1 MIKVFK
7 GFDRRLGRELRTQ
20 RNPIV
25 KGLACVVASAL
36 LTSSTIL
43 LVKYATQAV
52 SDVATGKDTAAGMR
66 LLALSSLAVVV
77 IYGFKYFFT
86 RGQAYYLAK
95 ATTALSNNLRLRVF
109 AKLQRLPIAYF
120 NERRTGGIQSILSND
135 INVYQTAVSVVRDA
149 IEGPVKALSAF
160 ITVLA
165 IQWQLSLVSLLMIP
179 VMGLIIQRNGRKMKV
194 TQAAVQRDLAELQA
208 FTQEAIQGAK
218 VVKAFNAEDRVVAS
232 YEDRVKALYDST
244 MASAKTFAKLRPLVE
259 LMGAVALALVF
270 YICGFLAREGQLAVS
285 DIAALV
291 MALDVINQGVKSVG
305 YVNSTYNQ
313 VQAAADRIYGEVL
326 DAPEE
331 HEAVGAKRTLDDF
344 TGHVEFRDVSF
355 TYPDGTQAVDRVSF
369 VIEPGKSL
377 ALVGPS
383 GSGKSTIADLLQK
396 FYSPTSGTILFDGVD
411 LRDLDARWV
420 RTQIGIVPQQT
431 FLFAGSIAE
440 NIRLGSPQATDEQVM
455 AAATAAHANDF
466 IAKLPN
472 RYETTTGERGVG
484 LSGGE
489 MQRVSI
495 ARALIRQPRL
505 LLLDEATSNLD
516 SVSEQA
522 VQAALEAAM
531 RTRTTLLIAH
541 RLTTAARADKI
552 IVLAG
557 GQVIEE
563 GSHRSL
569 METNGTYAGMYR
581 AFGAGVLG

>member
-7 GFDRRLGRELRTQ
+7 GFDRRLASELRTQ

-25 KGLACVVASAL
+25 KGLACVIASAL

-43 LVKYATQAV
+43 LVKFATQAV
-52 SDVATGKDTAAGMR
+52 SDVATGTNVDPAMR
-66 LLALSSLAVVV
+66 LLGFSSLGVLAV
-77 IYGFKYFFT
+77 YGFKYFFT

-109 AKLQRLPIAYF
+109 SKLQRLPVAYF

-135 INVYQTAVSVVRDA
+135 INVYQTAVGVVRDA
-149 IEGPVKALSAF
+149 IEGPVKAVSAF
-160 ITVLA
+160 ATVLI

-179 VMGLIIQRNGRKMKV
+179 LMGLIIQRNGRRMKA
-194 TQAAVQRDLAELQA
+194 TQALVQRDLAELQA
-208 FTQEAIQGAK
+208 FTQEALQGAK
-218 VVKAFNAEDRVVAS
+218 VVKAFNAEDRIVAS
-232 YEDRVKALYDST
+232 YETRVSALYDST

-259 LMGAVALALVF
+259 LMGAAALALVF
-270 YICGFLAREGQLAVS
+270 YICGFLAKEGQLAVS

-291 MALDVINQGVKSVG
+291 MALDVINQGVKSIG

-331 HEAVGAKRTLDDF
+331 FGAAVAKRTLPTF
-344 TGHVEFRDVSF
+344 SGHVEFRDVSF
-355 TYPDGTQAVDRVSF
+355 TYPDGTLAVDRVSF
-369 VIEPGKSL
+369 EIEPGKSL

-383 GSGKSTIADLLQK
+383 GSGKSTIADLLQR
-396 FYSPTSGTILFDGVD
+396 FYSPSSGAILFDGVD
-411 LRDLDARWV
+411 LSELDLGWV
-420 RTQIGIVPQQT
+420 RRQIGIVPQQT

-440 NIRLGSPQATDEQVM
+440 NIRLGSPNAPDETVIE
-455 AAATAAHANDF
+455 AARDAHAHDF
-466 IAKLPN
+466 ISRLPN
-472 RYETTTGERGVG
+472 LYETTIGERGMG

-489 MQRVSI
+489 MQRLSI
-495 ARALIRQPRL
+495 ARALIREPRL

-522 VQAALEAAM
+522 VQDALEEAM
-531 RTRTTLLIAH
+531 QTRTTLLIAH

-552 IVLAG
+552 IVLSG
-557 GQVIEE
+557 GQVIEQ
-563 GSHRSL
+563 GSHSAL
-569 METNGTYAGMYR
+569 LAQNGTYAGMYR
-581 AFGAGVLG
+581 AFGAGVIG